1 MSGKWMCL
9 SSMTILWELTLI
21 QVKLVTADL
30 KWQSRSENSFVA
42 ALLFTC
48 FKCCLK
54 KYWMPGENQEK
65 KNISLTVQTFQ
76 YQLHCQCKI
85 DWSST
90 ETSWKAARVK
100 LNGSPYNQASQQVCR
115 CNTQGL
121 LFGDKISSNWA
132 LQKNGKKKSAP
143 AKGGLNSASL
153 KSSLCR
159 DLFAL
164 LCRHSEL
171 LAEAL
176 VVKS

>member
-1 MSGKWMCL
+1 MSGKRMCL

-30 KWQSRSENSFVA
+30 KWQSRSENSFVE

-54 KYWMPGENQEK
+54 KHWMPGENQEK
-65 KNISLTVQTFQ
+65 NKSLTVQTFQ
-76 YQLHCQCKI
+76 YQLHCQCKT

-90 ETSWKAARVK
+90 EASWKAAWVK
-100 LNGSPYNQASQQVCR
+100 LNGSPYNQASQQMCR

-121 LFGDKISSNWA
+121 LFGDKISSNGA
-132 LQKNGKKKSAP
+132 PQKNGKKKKSAP
-143 AKGGLNSASL
+143 AKGGLNSAPL

-171 LAEAL
+171 LAEVL